1 MQSEPRLVVTAIS
14 HKQQHHINS
23 MTNNGKKIWMDGS
36 LVDWNKATIHI
47 LTHALH
53 YATAVFEG
61 IRCYETVNGLA
72 IFRLSDHIQRLI
84 NSGKIYF
91 MNIEYSKVELER
103 AVIDTINAND
113 VEEESYV
120 RPIAYY
126 GYGKMGVNPL
136 PNKVS
141 VAVATWKWD
150 EYLKEDKQ
158 HKEKGVRLMVSAW
171 MRIDGRTMPF
181 LAKATANY
189 ANSALARVEAIRAGF
204 DEAIMLNT
212 DGKVIEASAENI
224 FIVKD
229 GLLVTPPI
237 TSGALNGITRDTVL
251 TIARENNIPH
261 IIRDITRDELYIADE
276 VFLTGTAAG
285 IKPVSEIDNRMIAD
299 GKDGVITNQVR
310 EKFQL
315 IVHYKDNNLSKKWL
329 TFVRTHKRY
338 SDQS

>member
-1 MQSEPRLVVTAIS
+1 
-14 HKQQHHINS
+14 

-36 LVDWNKATIHI
+36 LVDWNKARIHV

-61 IRCYETVNGLA
+61 IRCYKTVNGLA

-113 VEEESYV
+113 VGEESYV

-150 EYLKEDKQ
+150 EYLKKDKQ
-158 HKEKGVRLMVSAW
+158 DIEKGVRLMVSAW
-171 MRIDGRTMPF
+171 MRIDGRTMPV

-251 TIARENNIPH
+251 TIAKENNIPH
-261 IIRDITRDELYIADE
+261 VIRDIIRDELYIADE

-285 IKPVSEIDNRMIAD
+285 IRPVSEIDNRMIAD

-310 EKFQL
+310 EEFEL
-315 IVHYKDNNLSKKWL
+315 IVHGKGNNLSKKWL
-329 TFVRTHKRY
+329 TFVKNT
-338 SDQS
+338 

>member
-1 MQSEPRLVVTAIS
+1 
-14 HKQQHHINS
+14 

-61 IRCYETVNGLA
+61 IRCYKTVNGLA

-91 MNIEYSKVELER
+91 MDIKYSKEELER
-103 AVIDTINAND
+103 AVIDTINANE
-113 VEEESYV
+113 VGEEFYV

-141 VAVATWKWD
+141 IAIAAWTWD
-150 EYLKEDKQ
+150 EYLKKENQ
-158 HKEKGVRLMVSAW
+158 HKEKGIRLMVSAW

-212 DGKVIEASAENI
+212 NGKVIEASAENI

-229 GLLVTPPI
+229 GLLITPPI

-251 TIARENNIPH
+251 AIAKENNIPH
-261 IIRDITRDELYIADE
+261 EIRDITRDELYIADE

-285 IKPVSEIDNRMIAD
+285 IKPVSEIDNRIIAD
-299 GKDGVITNQVR
+299 GKDGSITNRVR
-310 EKFQL
+310 EKFEL
-315 IVHYKDNNLSKKWL
+315 IVHDRGDDLSKKWL
-329 TFVRTHKRY
+329 TFVKNT
-338 SDQS
+338 

>member
-1 MQSEPRLVVTAIS
+1 
-14 HKQQHHINS
+14 

-36 LVDWNKATIHI
+36 LVDWNKARIHL

-61 IRCYETVNGLA
+61 IRCYKTANGLA

-91 MNIEYSKVELER
+91 MNIEFSKVELER

-113 VEEESYV
+113 VREELYV

-150 EYLKEDKQ
+150 EYLKKDKQ
-158 HKEKGVRLMVSAW
+158 HNEKGVRLMVSAW

-251 TIARENNIPH
+251 TIAKENNIPH
-261 IIRDITRDELYIADE
+261 VIRDITRDELYIADE

-285 IKPVSEIDNRMIAD
+285 IKPVSEIDSRMIAD
-299 GKDGVITNQVR
+299 GKDGMITNQVR
-310 EKFQL
+310 EEFEL
-315 IVHYKDNNLSKKWL
+315 IVHDKDNNNLSKKWL
-329 TFVRTHKRY
+329 TFVKNT
-338 SDQS
+338 

>member
-1 MQSEPRLVVTAIS
+1 
-14 HKQQHHINS
+14 
-23 MTNNGKKIWMDGS
+23 MDGS
-36 LVDWNKATIHI
+36 LVDWNKARIHI

-61 IRCYETVNGLA
+61 IRCYKTVNGIA

-113 VEEESYV
+113 VEEELYV

-141 VAVATWKWD
+141 IAVATWKWD
-150 EYLKEDKQ
+150 EYLKKDKQ
-158 HKEKGVRLMVSAW
+158 HNDKGVRLMVSAW

-189 ANSALARVEAIRAGF
+189 ANSALARVEAIKAGY

-212 DGKVIEASAENI
+212 YGKVIEASAENI

-261 IIRDITRDELYIADE
+261 VIRDITRDELYIADE

-299 GKDGVITNQVR
+299 GKEGVITNQVR
-310 EKFQL
+310 EEFEL
-315 IVHYKDNNLSKKWL
+315 IVHDKDNNLSKKWL
-329 TFVRTHKRY
+329 TFVKNI
-338 SDQS
+338 